1 MESVARALFHGL
13 GAVGQNFKPHECA
26 PSQTAARPCGHRMG
40 AHSPG
45 RPRAAP
51 TSQLGGRTDRP
62 DRLGESRAEPRGWT
76 AAAAAPRSTRAAA
89 FRGFCCR
96 DGRCSGRE
104 CSAPTPCNRAE
115 TSRRDHPNRSRT
127 KPRRWGAM
135 PTESGVHAKRG
146 HCGHFRWIRLG
157 SPATSSWRRRED
169 LQPLHGERR
178 EGGSRIYVGIRAI
191 VQKLR
196 YHRRAL
202 NVSAELAATHSALSG
217 RGSVFLVRS
226 ELGVLQGASA
236 TLLYPRAMSTN

>member
-146 HCGHFRWIRLG
+146 HCEVASSQRLRLAYAHQRSLVWPSIFSQG
-157 SPATSSWRRRED
+157 GARRRSAVRAE
-169 LQPLHGERR
+169 HGACSRLPER
-178 EGGSRIYVGIRAI
+178 
-191 VQKLR
+191 
-196 YHRRAL
+196 
-202 NVSAELAATHSALSG
+202 LAA
-217 RGSVFLVRS
+217 FLETSIGYTCDHDRH
-226 ELGVLQGASA
+226 
-236 TLLYPRAMSTN
+236 LYAPPSLVVVPVGLARAQLFAG